1 MTTTHSWTTQRYLVV
16 DVEGNGARPPDL
28 VELAMVPITSGTI
41 GTPISWLVRP
51 SSPITW
57 QARKVHGITND
68 QVADLTTFDAVRDS
82 VTSHVAD
89 EVVVVGHNVR
99 VDLDVLR
106 RKLPSWQPHAVL
118 DTLRLARAL
127 LPDLPSRKLGALV
140 DHLDLATELPA
151 GLQPHRATYDA
162 LVTARLFAVL
172 ATRDDGSPR
181 DVAEL
186 NDLGGLPQPDTTA
199 EAQPGLF

>member
-1 MTTTHSWTTQRYLVV
+1 MNTSHSWSTQRYLIV

-28 VELAMVPITSGTI
+28 VELAVVPLTSATI
-41 GTPISWLVRP
+41 GTPTSWLMRP

-57 QARKVHGITND
+57 QARKIHGITND
-68 QVADLTTFDAVRDS
+68 HVADMPTFEAVRDS

-99 VDLDVLR
+99 VDLDVLC
-106 RKLPSWQPHAVL
+106 RKMPGWLPHAVL

-127 LPDLPSRKLGALV
+127 LPDLPSHKLGALV
-140 DHLDLATELPA
+140 EYLDLAAGLPA

-162 LVTARLFAVL
+162 LVTARLLAAL

-181 DVAEL
+181 ATSEL
-186 NDLGGLPQPDTTA
+186 NGLGGLPQPDSAA
-199 EAQPGLF
+199 EVQPGLF